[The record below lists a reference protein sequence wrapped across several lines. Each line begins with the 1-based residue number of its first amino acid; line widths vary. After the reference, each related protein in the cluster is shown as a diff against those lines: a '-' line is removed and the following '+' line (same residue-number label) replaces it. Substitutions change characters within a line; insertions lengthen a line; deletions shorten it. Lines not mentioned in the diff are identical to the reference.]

1 MECQRCAAAVSEG
14 ARFCPDCGHALI
26 EEPGTN
32 ASETPGGE
40 GRRPVSMRPS
50 APEFDLGPAAAGVA
64 QLAVIGHDGST
75 GDVYQLKKDVVD
87 IGRQEG
93 VIRLPEDRFIAPRH
107 ARITRR
113 GSEFLVRDLGSL
125 NGVYVRLR
133 QARPLQDG
141 DVLLLGSEALVFR
154 RLKDAERGHGPATD
168 DGTLVYGSPIRPRYA
183 RLTQRTAEG
192 VSRNVFY
199 IFSNDTVIG
208 RESGDVVFTA
218 DSFMSRRHACIKRD
232 PATGEFTL
240 EDLGSS
246 NGTYLALR
254 GEVALASGDFL
265 RVGQHLFRFG
275 FGA

>member
-1 MECQRCAAAVSEG
+1 MECQRCGAAVSEG

-26 EEPGTN
+26 EEPRVGK
-32 ASETPGGE
+32 APSSQPG
-40 GRRPVSMRPS
+40 RPVSMRPN
-50 APEFDLGPAAAGVA
+50 APDFELGPAASGAA

-75 GDVYQLKKDVVD
+75 GDVFDLESDVVD
-87 IGRQEG
+87 IGRQAG
-93 VIRLPEDRFIAPRH
+93 AIRLPEDRFIAQRH

-113 GSEFLVRDLGSL
+113 GRDYFIRDLGSL

-133 QARPLQDG
+133 QARALQDG
-141 DVLLLGSEALVFR
+141 DVLLLGSEALSFR
-154 RLKDAERGHGPATD
+154 RLNDTERGHGQAEHE
-168 DGTLVYGSPIRPRYA
+168 GTFVYGSPIRPRYA

-192 VSRNVFY
+192 VPRNVFY
-199 IFSNDTVIG
+199 LFSNDTVIG
-208 RESGDVVFTA
+208 RESGDIVFTA

-232 PATGEFTL
+232 PASGEFTL

-254 GEVALASGDFL
+254 GEAALTSGDFL